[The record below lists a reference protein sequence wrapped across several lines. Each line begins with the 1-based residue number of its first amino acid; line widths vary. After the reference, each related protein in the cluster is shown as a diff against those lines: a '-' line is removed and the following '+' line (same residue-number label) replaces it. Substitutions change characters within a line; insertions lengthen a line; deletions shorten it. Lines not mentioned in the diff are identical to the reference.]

1 MCVSLISVC
10 LFERSVFV
18 TALLCPKKLKVEDK
32 AENSCQHTLSVGAL
46 AILTIF
52 VSLAVRFQLFWIQM
66 RSVNKSL
73 VQNSLLTYQRSHESA
88 VKDLAY

>member
-1 MCVSLISVC
+1 MCLSLISVC